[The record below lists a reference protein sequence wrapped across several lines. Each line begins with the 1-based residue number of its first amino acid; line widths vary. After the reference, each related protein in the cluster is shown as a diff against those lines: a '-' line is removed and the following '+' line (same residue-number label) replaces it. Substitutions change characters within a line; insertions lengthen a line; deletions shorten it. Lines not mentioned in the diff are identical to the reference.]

1 MHLQERMQ
9 DAGWQPDTVKWD
21 GDEDSDA
28 EDDWIADE
36 NAGTPNQ
43 SACEYLYR
51 ALCLTPGCQTY
62 RQ

>member
-43 SACEYLYR
+43 SVIVIGISCLCEVV
-51 ALCLTPGCQTY
+51 
-62 RQ
+62 